1 MDTLIDYVRW
11 MGEFDFTQKPMNE
24 VDALVICQ
32 IGYLD
37 MKPVYKVP
45 GVGTPDVKNVGTAD
59 EAAEKIEKVDPKT
72 RLSVREITDRIDAA
86 GLKYNI
92 RTVGPDNGQV
102 ELQRLAA
109 SSKRF
114 GEIICR
120 DYVDE
125 FDNDMALQFSAV
137 TFEVAGLNFIC
148 FCGTDHTIAGWKE
161 DFMISFTHT
170 GAQDRA
176 VQYAEEIIAQDPSK
190 KYILCGQSKGGNLA
204 LYAACMI
211 NDESWEKVEHV
222 YYLDGPGLCPE
233 VTKLSKL
240 DRIQDRTTC
249 IGPEYAIIG
258 KLFPV
263 EIKDTRIVKSSL
275 GGMMQHAMYSW
286 GVDHGELATVPKND
300 PRSTWVNQVID
311 KWLTGISQEERKE
324 FVNELFDAL
333 SNKGELQTLDEIGSV
348 DSVENVLVNMLTLSP
363 RARKIAMELPRVA
376 MLSQEAQKD
385 VQDTIATVKKRG
397 PIEWFTQS
405 EVARGVV
412 TILAGGII
420 AFLSQFIVN
429 LLFILPLLVVSAGVV
444 FFTVRRLYRSHWNFE
459 SERFAVTTSI
469 LLVVG
474 LIVLLVK
481 DQAIFLLGTMML
493 GILMMVFAYN
503 MMSKIPSTNERFA
516 KWIVIFETIFAAVF
530 GLSFLIIPEH
540 VVTVFALSIGVAM
553 VVDGVVHVV
562 HARWAKEEKKK
573 ISSASSQSKG

>member
-11 MGEFDFTQKPMNE
+11 MGEFDFDQKPMNE

-45 GVGTPDVKNVGTAD
+45 GVGTPDVKNEAGTA
-59 EAAEKIEKVDPKT
+59 EKVLEKVDPGT
-72 RLSVREITDRIDAA
+72 RLTVREITDRIDAA
-86 GLKYNI
+86 GLNYNI

-125 FDNDMALQFSAV
+125 FDNDTALQFSAV
-137 TFEVAGLNFIC
+137 TFEAAGRNMIC

-176 VQYAEEIIAQDPSK
+176 VEYAEEIIAKDPEMP
-190 KYILCGQSKGGNLA
+190 YILLGQSKGGNLA
-204 LYAACMI
+204 LYAACLLK
-211 NDESWEKVEHV
+211 DAFWEKVEHV

-233 VTKLSKL
+233 VTDLQTL
-240 DRIQDRTTC
+240 ERIQDRTTC

-263 EIKDTRIVKSSL
+263 ELQDTRIVRSSQP
-275 GGMMQHAMYSW
+275 GMMQHAMYSW
-286 GVDHGELATVPKND
+286 GVDHGELDVVEKND
-300 PRSTWVNQVID
+300 PHSVWINQVID
-311 KWLTGISQEERKE
+311 KWLDGISQEERKD

-333 SNKGELQTLDEIGSV
+333 SNKGELQTLDEIGSA
-348 DSVENVLVNMLTLSP
+348 DAVESVLVNMLTLSP
-363 RARKIAMELPRVA
+363 RARKIALELPRVA
-376 MLSQEAQKD
+376 LLSEDAQKD
-385 VQDTIATVKKRG
+385 VQETIETVKKRG
-397 PIEWFTQS
+397 PIEWFMQS
-405 EVARGVV
+405 ETAQGVV
-412 TILAGGII
+412 TMLAGGFV

-429 LLFILPLLVVSAGVV
+429 LLFILPLLVVAIGVV
-444 FFTVRRLYRSHWNFE
+444 SFTLRRLIRSHWNFE
-459 SERFAVTTSI
+459 AERFTVTTSI

-474 LIVLLVK
+474 LIILLVK
-481 DQAIFLLGTMML
+481 DQAIFMLGTLVFGVLML
-493 GILMMVFAYN
+493 VFAYN
-503 MMSKIPSTNERFA
+503 MLTKIPTAPDRFA
-516 KWIVIFETIFAAVF
+516 KWIRIAETVLGTVL
-530 GLSFLIIPEH
+530 GLAFLVIPEH
-540 VVTVFALSIGVAM
+540 VVTIFALSIGIAM
-553 VVDGVVHVV
+553 VADGVLHVW
-562 HARWAKEEKKK
+562 HARHVQLAKKK
-573 ISSASSQSKG
+573 FSQSSSQT

>member
-1 MDTLIDYVRW
+1 MLENLLRQFKNVDVLLDYCQDAAKIMYAKALKEEIDYNMKHLDLLIHQAERGDITTE
-11 MGEFDFTQKPMNE
+11 M
-24 VDALVICQ
+24 AC
-32 IGYLD
+32 LD
-37 MKPVYKVP
+37 MDYWTDDGLWKALPRLFEPSTYGEEAAANSLLEAIDGLLARLATLENSLKHVP
-45 GVGTPDVKNVGTAD
+45 GCGYERFHGLSTIQG
-59 EAAEKIEKVDPKT
+59 AARAAK
-72 RLSVREITDRIDAA
+72 RNYEI
-86 GLKYNI
+86 
-92 RTVGPDNGQV
+92 
-102 ELQRLAA
+102 
-109 SSKRF
+109 
-114 GEIICR
+114 
-120 DYVDE
+120 
-125 FDNDMALQFSAV
+125 
-137 TFEVAGLNFIC
+137 
-148 FCGTDHTIAGWKE
+148 WKE

-333 SNKGELQTLDEIGSV
+333 SNKGEIQTLDEIGSV

-481 DQAIFLLGTMML
+481 DQAIFLLGTMMF

-503 MMSKIPSTNERFA
+503 MMSKIPSTSERFA